1 MELPNFQISEFS
13 HYQILLSGRTWSGK
27 EALLS
32 ALKELICCHPDN
44 VLAMMTAGDNALTED
59 ILMKCLL
66 RECGKERMDY
76 KIKALEATSKILR
89 ALDLDYFQQLYG
101 MLHSFIEKKEATDEA
116 DDQETISLDL
126 QLAVVQCFGQAWP
139 ETPETQQQSVTE
151 LLTTLDTMMQ
161 NTTRK
166 LHMAITL
173 TTGQIISTY
182 NLNEATDV
190 LVFERVASILAFALS
205 VPKNSQLR
213 SEALKVFD
221 QTLDILDKV
230 KSDIVN
236 NFKEQVAKS
245 LEDVIKDLATDAS
258 LKDKARQAK
267 QRLAQLHQMECD

>member
-1 MELPNFQISEFS
+1 MSEFS

-236 NFKEQVAKS
+236 TFKEQVAKS